1 MLGHRTI
8 SVGVCHQKFG
18 DCGIY
23 SITNV
28 FMREIVLLLGWR
40 GITETEI
47 NWSEDSI
54 DNCSEYLQSGR
65 DRNLYKYCILYTFIQ
80 RLLRKYFG
88 SCGIQTQKVMSA
100 FCKEFNSI
108 IENLHE
114 WNKTPILTDLNAETI
129 KIDMEQLVAQYQ
141 VYIRQLRSSRNPIND
156 PQMLAD
162 CLRRLKEITYT
173 FDETYLS
180 GYISGL
186 EEIFT
191 AIKVALKD
199 NIFTAKSV
207 LLTPYPQGEDPFG
220 PGDTET
226 VREYTFQKGKYG
238 VISVSY
244 DELFSSTLLNFSLV
258 QGENANLVNEIVD
271 IVQELDRMYDE
282 SIFEELP
289 ISKTKN
295 KKQKKELDLNL
306 ELNEKMEK
314 YFNTRVV
321 IGSGITTTIRAN
333 IARNIA
339 RTLDTTKARNL
350 DKHHAMTVKYMF
362 SFTDI
367 SGKTYICIVCK
378 NTWGTGN
385 AFGGLNILILE
396 TIPKAIFRYFEI
408 IPKIQAPQEMAVSD
422 DVIDSS
428 GPSAISAAASASASA
443 SDYIDSD
450 NIGSRKRLPDE
461 DAEPNTEENI
471 EPIIRRY
478 TKPLVYIDE
487 DEEVASSNECL
498 QVNDKD
504 FQVSFKELL
513 SRVKLSQEEEAML
526 LEIFLR
532 DQVKAGGQKVKLTK
546 RRRKYKRQT
555 YKKRK
560 LSKPRRTYKRKIY
573 KTHRNK

>member
-40 GITETEI
+40 GITDTEI
-47 NWSEDSI
+47 NWIEATS

-65 DRNLYKYCILYTFIQ
+65 DPNLYKYCILYTFIQ
-80 RLLRKYFG
+80 RLLRRYFG

-100 FCKEFNSI
+100 FCEEFNSI

-114 WNKTPILTDLNAETI
+114 MDKTPILTSFNAETI
-129 KIDMEQLVAQYQ
+129 QMDMEQLVAQYQ

-173 FDETYLS
+173 FDEEKLS

-186 EEIFT
+186 EFIFT

-258 QGENANLVNEIVD
+258 QGENANLVNEIVS

-289 ISKTKN
+289 ISKTKT

-321 IGSGITTTIRAN
+321 IESGITTTIRTN
-333 IARNIA
+333 ITRNIA

-362 SFTDI
+362 SFTNTL
-367 SGKTYICIVCK
+367 GKTYICIVCK

-408 IPKIQAPQEMAVSD
+408 IPKMQAREMSASD

-428 GPSAISAAASASASA
+428 SASAASATASA

-450 NIGSRKRLPDE
+450 NIGSRKRLSDQ
-461 DAEPNTEENI
+461 DAEPDAEENI
-471 EPIIRRY
+471 EPIIRRD

-487 DEEVASSNECL
+487 DENEEVASSNQCL

-504 FQVSFKELL
+504 FQGSLKELL
-513 SRVKLSQEEEAML
+513 SRAKLSQEEAML
-526 LEIFLR
+526 LDIFLR
-532 DQVKAGGQKVKLTK
+532 AKVKAGGQKVKLTK

-555 YKKRK
+555 YKKDK

-573 KTHRNK
+573 KIHRHK

>member
-40 GITETEI
+40 GITDTEI
-47 NWSEDSI
+47 NWIEATS
-54 DNCSEYLQSGR
+54 DNCSEYLQGGR
-65 DRNLYKYCILYTFIQ
+65 DPNLYKYCILYTFIQ

-100 FCKEFNSI
+100 FCEEFNSI
-108 IENLHE
+108 IANLHE
-114 WNKTPILTDLNAETI
+114 MDKTPILTSFDAKTI
-129 KIDMEQLVAQYQ
+129 QMDMEQLVAQYQ

-162 CLRRLKEITYT
+162 CLRRLKEITYI
-173 FDETYLS
+173 FDEEKLS

-186 EEIFT
+186 EFIFT
-191 AIKVALKD
+191 DIKVALKD

-207 LLTPYPQGEDPFG
+207 LLTPYPQDEDPFG

-258 QGENANLVNEIVD
+258 QGENANLVNEIVG

-289 ISKTKN
+289 ISKTKT
-295 KKQKKELDLNL
+295 KKQKKQLDLNL

-321 IGSGITTTIRAN
+321 IESGITTTIRTN
-333 IARNIA
+333 ITRNIA

-385 AFGGLNILILE
+385 AFRGLNILILE

-408 IPKIQAPQEMAVSD
+408 IPKMQAPQEMSVSD

-428 GPSAISAAASASASA
+428 GASAISSAASASATA
-443 SDYIDSD
+443 SDD
-450 NIGSRKRLPDE
+450 NNLDIRSRKRLSDQYAKPD
-461 DAEPNTEENI
+461 A
-471 EPIIRRY
+471 EPIIRRD
-478 TKPLVYIDE
+478 TKPLIYIDE
-487 DEEVASSNECL
+487 NEEVASSDQCL
-498 QVNDKD
+498 QLDIRD
-504 FQVSFKELL
+504 FEGNFRDLL
-513 SRVKLSQEEEAML
+513 SRAKLSQEENVIL
-526 LEIFLR
+526 LDIFSR
-532 DQVKAGGQKVKLTK
+532 AQAQVKVKAGGQKVKLTK

-555 YKKRK
+555 YKKCK
-560 LSKPRRTYKRKIY
+560 LSKRCRTYKRKIY
-573 KTHRNK
+573 KSHRNK